1 MDVLRRWTVGQIG
14 QDTYSKEDR
23 DNFKMETEFQN
34 VLLHS
39 VHMQEATDK
48 LRYNSKRDT
57 SSSLPGKM
65 CRK

>member
-14 QDTYSKEDR
+14 QDTYSREDR
-23 DNFKMETEFQN
+23 DNYN
-34 VLLHS
+34 GDCIRYVG
-39 VHMQEATDK
+39 ATDK
-48 LRYNSKRDT
+48 LRDNSKRDT